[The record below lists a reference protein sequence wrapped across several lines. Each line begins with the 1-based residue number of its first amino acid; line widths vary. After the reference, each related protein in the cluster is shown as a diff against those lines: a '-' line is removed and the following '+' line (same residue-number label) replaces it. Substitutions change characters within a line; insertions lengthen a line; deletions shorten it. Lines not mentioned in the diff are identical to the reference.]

1 MEEDCDVSEEILVV
15 DKINGIVEALVV
27 VVVNADDDVGIVTVV
42 DGLVANVLM
51 TLSLLAVDAF
61 EDISVEQIGK
71 DIFKSLWTLIVIEIF
86 SGIAYWKNW
95 HEIVF
100 V

>member
-1 MEEDCDVSEEILVV
+1 MEEDCDISEEILVV
-15 DKINGIVEALVV
+15 VDKINDIVEALVVV

-51 TLSLLAVDAF
+51 TLSLLAVDTF

-71 DIFKSLWTLIVIEIF
+71 DIFKSL
-86 SGIAYWKNW
+86 
-95 HEIVF
+95 
-100 V
+100 

>member
-42 DGLVANVLM
+42 DGLVGSVLM
-51 TLSLLAVDAF
+51 TLSLLAVDVF

-71 DIFKSLWTLIVIEIF
+71 DIFKSL
-86 SGIAYWKNW
+86 
-95 HEIVF
+95 
-100 V
+100 